1 VRSVI
6 EPGANLSA
14 CIPMAVATG
23 GRRAVFT
30 ATLRATG
37 LGWLF
42 DAVVTI
48 DEVRHG
54 KPAPDLFLLA
64 AERLGVVP
72 CDCVVYEDSL
82 QGLRAAQVAGMT
94 AIDVT
99 VVVR

>member
-1 VRSVI
+1 MRC
-6 EPGANLSA
+6 G
-14 CIPMAVATG
+14 T
-23 GRRAVFT
+23 
-30 ATLRATG
+30 
-37 LGWLF
+37 
-42 DAVVTI
+42 
-48 DEVRHG
+48 G